1 MTIDIMT
8 IGIKVGSMTFGIK
21 VGSMTIDIILLALQ
35 LAA

>member
-1 MTIDIMT
+1 MT
-8 IGIKVGSMTFGIK
+8 IGIKVGSMTIDIK